1 MFKVKLDHFEGPLD
15 LLLFFIKRDELDI
28 YDIPISHI
36 TNEYLTYLDFIEML
50 DLEQAGDF
58 ILLAATLMQ
67 IKARML
73 LPVEVD
79 EKGEEIDPRA
89 ELVSRLIEYKKYKE
103 MTEEFALLENR
114 MMKINF
120 RSNFSLDEKEKP
132 ADLESFLRNVT
143 VYDLARV
150 FKNIMTEMK
159 NEPVHEIK
167 RPPVS
172 LDEQISYVRDKI
184 KQHKRINFRE
194 LAKEID
200 VKLKLIYTFIALLEL
215 VKSKYIGIQITENFN
230 DFTLYELET
239 DEL

>member
-1 MFKVKLDHFEGPLD
+1 MFKVKLNQFEGPLD

-36 TNEYLTYLDFIEML
+36 TNEYLTYLEFIEML

-73 LPVEVD
+73 LPAEVD
-79 EKGEEIDPRA
+79 ERGEEIDPRA

-172 LDEQISYVRDKI
+172 LDEQIAYVRDKI

-200 VKLKLIYTFIALLEL
+200 IKLKLIYTFIALLEL
-215 VKSKYIGIQITENFN
+215 IKSKFIGIQVTENFN
-230 DFTLYELET
+230 DFTLYELES

>member
-200 VKLKLIYTFIALLEL
+200 IKLKLIYTFIALLEL

>member
-36 TNEYLTYLDFIEML
+36 TNEYLTYLECIEML

-194 LAKEID
+194 LAKEINI
-200 VKLKLIYTFIALLEL
+200 KLKLIYTFIALLEL